1 MDCISISEAISYT
14 GMRHLNYTVR
24 QFLEPGGEI
33 FFLSVFSFFCGL
45 SVGAA
50 WEGLRHAGSM
60 GET

>member
-1 MDCISISEAISYT
+1 
-14 GMRHLNYTVR
+14 MRHLNYTVR